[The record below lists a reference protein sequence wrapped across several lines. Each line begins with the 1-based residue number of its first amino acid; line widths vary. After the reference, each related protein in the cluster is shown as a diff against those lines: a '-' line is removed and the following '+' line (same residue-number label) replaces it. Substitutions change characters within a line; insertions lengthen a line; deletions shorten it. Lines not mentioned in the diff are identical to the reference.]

1 MKIEKFPEYKLDQ
14 FIKEKMNE
22 NEMFIQGEYQTGTA
36 VVLGR
41 VTPHSSDVNEAR
53 CMQDAVPILRRKG
66 GGGAVLLFPG
76 VLVLSCSFKKNNSA
90 VDLMGFLEEAV
101 KKVKEG
107 ILDYINVPL
116 AIRGNGDLCIGDKK
130 ILGSSIYS
138 TKDYIT
144 YYCTLIIR
152 GNLNQISEY
161 LLHPSKEPEY
171 RKGRKHEDFITSI
184 EANVNIADEEKLF
197 TSIIRSLGTINI
209 NDLILVD

>member
-1 MKIEKFPEYKLDQ
+1 MKIEKFPEYKLDEY
-14 FIKEKMNE
+14 IKEKMNE
-22 NEMFIQGEYQTGTA
+22 HEIYIQGEYQNRTT

-53 CMQDAVPILRRKG
+53 CTQDAVPILRRKG

-76 VLVLSCSFKKNNSA
+76 VFVLSCSFKKDNRA
-90 VDLMGFLEEAV
+90 VDLMGFLEESV
-101 KKVKEG
+101 KKIKEG
-107 ILDYINVPL
+107 ILNYMDVPL
-116 AIRGNGDLCIGDKK
+116 VIRGNGDLCIGDKK

-184 EANVNIADEEKLF
+184 EANVKIADEEKLF

-209 NDLILVD
+209 NDLILAD

>member
-1 MKIEKFPEYKLDQ
+1 MKIEKFPPYSLDD
-14 FIKEKMNE
+14 FIREKITE
-22 NEMFIQGEYQTGTA
+22 NEIMIQGEYQTGTA

-41 VTPHSSDVNEAR
+41 VTPHSSDVNVAA
-53 CMQDAVPILRRKG
+53 CIQDDVPILRRKG

-76 VLVLSCSFKKNNSA
+76 VLVLNCTLKKDNKA
-90 VDLMGFLEEAV
+90 VDLMEFLEIAV
-101 KKVKEG
+101 AKIKDG
-107 ILDYINVPL
+107 ILDYMDLPL
-116 AIRGNGDLCIGDKK
+116 SIRGNGDLCIGDKK

-152 GNLNQISEY
+152 GNINLISKY

-171 RKGRKHEDFITSI
+171 RQGRTHEDFITSI
-184 EANVNIADEEKLF
+184 EANGNIADDEKLF
-197 TSIIRSLGTINI
+197 NSIIRSLGTINI

>member
-1 MKIEKFPEYKLDQ
+1 MKIEKFPEYILDEY
-14 FIKEKMNE
+14 IKEKMNE
-22 NEMFIQGEYQTGTA
+22 NEIYIQGEYQNRTV

-53 CMQDAVPILRRKG
+53 CIKDAVPILRRKG

-76 VLVLSCSFKKNNSA
+76 VLVLSASFKKDNRA
-90 VDLMGFLEEAV
+90 VDLMGFLEESV
-101 KKVKEG
+101 EKIKEG
-107 ILDYINVPL
+107 ILNYMEVPL
-116 AIRGNGDLCIGDKK
+116 AIRGNGDLCIRDKK
-130 ILGSSIYS
+130 ILGSSIHS